1 MKSKSSDK
9 DNESLK
15 WNSEKDKLMLDDSSS
30 NNQNKEVND
39 MHENLKKSEKS

>member
-15 WNSEKDKLMLDDSSS
+15 WDSDKDKLMLDDSSS
-30 NNQNKEVND
+30 NYNIKEQNEQNP
-39 MHENLKKSEKS
+39 NKSDKS